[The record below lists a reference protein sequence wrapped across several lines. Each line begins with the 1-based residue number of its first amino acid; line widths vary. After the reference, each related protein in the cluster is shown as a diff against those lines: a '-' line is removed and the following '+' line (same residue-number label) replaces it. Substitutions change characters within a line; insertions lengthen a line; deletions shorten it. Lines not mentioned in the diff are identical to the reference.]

1 MTNTGEMVRLI
12 REKMPMTELMAGLAE
27 EASELAQASLKLRRV
42 WDQTN
47 PTPKKEE
54 EAIDDLYQEV
64 ADVFLYIETLQLN
77 RGTIGRIMDEKRER
91 WTKRLEG

>member
-77 RGTIGRIMDEKRER
+77 RGTIGRIMDEKR
-91 WTKRLEG
+91 

>member
-91 WTKRLEG
+91 WIKRLEG